1 MKWWKHIFSISDNKA
16 LSARHAVEYRLR
28 AVCVRGK
35 QKGAA
40 PWCSPLGV
48 SWTWAAGKSYLPS
61 PRQ

>member
-28 AVCVRGK
+28 AVCVRGG

-40 PWCSPLGV
+40 PCGAAPGM
-48 SWTWAAGKSYLPS
+48 SWTWAAGKFYLPS